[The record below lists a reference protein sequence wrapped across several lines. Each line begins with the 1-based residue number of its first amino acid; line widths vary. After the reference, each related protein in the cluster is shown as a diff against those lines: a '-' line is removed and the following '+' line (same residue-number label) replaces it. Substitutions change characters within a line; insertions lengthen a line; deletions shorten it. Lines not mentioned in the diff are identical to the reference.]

1 MTNRRSTQIPVA
13 YKDSES
19 LLKALCDAYKSK
31 TSVDFD
37 GSYIRAMDPLVSD
50 KERVKMTI
58 HDVWKATGYRFT

>member
-1 MTNRRSTQIPVA
+1 MTDRRSMQIPVA

-19 LLKALCDAYKSK
+19 LLKALRDTFRSE
-31 TSVDFD
+31 TSVDFE
-37 GSYIRAMDPLVSD
+37 GSYIRATDLLVSD